1 MIKRIAPWAL
11 AALACVAVGVAAA
24 VGPDVGEVPPDYL
37 GRTPDGQEVRLSER
51 RGKVVMVSF
60 WASWC
65 GYCRRQFPVL
75 DTFQRKVGP
84 DRLEV
89 ILVNFQESA
98 RDYRAVRRQ
107 LKGSPVTWTHDA
119 DGEIS
124 DLFGVKA
131 VPRLFLID
139 KHGEVA
145 LLYSGWGGDEL
156 PELVD
161 AVNELLAEP
170 GPDEVAAAPAAGG
183 DD

>member
-11 AALACVAVGVAAA
+11 AALVCVAAA
-24 VGPDVGEVPPDYL
+24 VAVAAGPDVGEVPPDYL

-65 GYCRRQFPVL
+65 GYCRRLFPVL

-89 ILVNFQESA
+89 ILVNFKESA
-98 RDYRAVRRQ
+98 RDYRSVRRQ
-107 LKGSPVTWTHDA
+107 LKDSPVTWTHDA

-124 DLFGVKA
+124 EQFGVKA

-139 KHGEVA
+139 KHGELA
-145 LLYSGWGGDEL
+145 LLLPGWGGDEL

-170 GPDEVAAAPAAGG
+170 GPEEVAAAPVAGG
-183 DD
+183 GD